1 VVQLNTAYRKG
12 LKMREEAIF
21 LCALTVLAGRMHANP
36 NTAA

>member
-21 LCALTVLAGRMHANP
+21 LCALPELAGRMHVNP
-36 NTAA
+36 TTGP